1 MHTLHRLTLTLAAA
15 LSLFAAPPA
24 PACPNCKEAA
34 ASAIDEGDDPYREA
48 RAYNQSIYL
57 MVSMPYLLLGGVGFM
72 VYRGFKKQ
80 QSLVEQA
87 AGRAPHADGGKDPA
101 CSPPSPDATS

>member
-1 MHTLHRLTLTLAAA
+1 MRLGKRLAYALTLAALLGA
-15 LSLFAAPPA
+15 AAPA
-24 PACPNCKEAA
+24 WACPLCKEAA
-34 ASAIDEGDDPYREA
+34 TDALEDGEDPLAEA

-87 AGRAPHADGGKDPA
+87 AGRPPHADGGKDPA
-101 CSPPSPDATS
+101 CSAPSPDATS